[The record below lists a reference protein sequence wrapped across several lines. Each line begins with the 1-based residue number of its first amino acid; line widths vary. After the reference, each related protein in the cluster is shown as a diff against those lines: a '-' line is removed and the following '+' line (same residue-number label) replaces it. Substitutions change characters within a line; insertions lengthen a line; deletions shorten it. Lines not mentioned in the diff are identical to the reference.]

1 MDRMGRGGGFYLVL
15 SAAVTFYDGQIA
27 RNAEMFR
34 RVLSSKA
41 AMSCLQ
47 MAGNR
52 ICRLGGGG

>member
-1 MDRMGRGGGFYLVL
+1 MGRGGGFYLVL
-15 SAAVTFYDGQIA
+15 SATVTFYDGQIA

-41 AMSCLQ
+41 AMQCLQ

-52 ICRLGGGG
+52 ICRLGGR